1 MKILSIGNSYS
12 EDAHRYIHRAA
23 KTNGLFI
30 ETLNLYIGGCSLERH
45 YENFISDRP
54 EYEAQINGENT
65 ERKISIREALTLE
78 EWDAVTLQQASPLS
92 FIPESY
98 FPYIEVLRDAVST
111 LCPHAALY
119 LHETWGYKE
128 NSERLKKLGFE
139 SHEAMYRAAETT
151 YVKTAKKIG
160 VSGIIPSGKA
170 VSLLYRDVPAID
182 LFRDDIHMSLSTGRF
197 LLALVWIS
205 YFTDILPEEIVF
217 SEFDRAFSENRR
229 GDLNR
234 AAKEACL
241 WSAQFRSK

>member
-78 EWDAVTLQQASPLS
+78 KWDAVTLQQASPLS
-92 FIPESY
+92 CISESY
-98 FPYIEVLRDAVST
+98 FPYMEVLRDAVST

-139 SHEAMYRAAETT
+139 SHEAMYRAAEAI
-151 YVKTAKKIG
+151 YVETAKKIG

-205 YFTDILPEEIVF
+205 YFTDISPEKIAF

-234 AAKEACL
+234 AAEEACL

>member
-139 SHEAMYRAAETT
+139 SHEAMYRAAEAI
-151 YVKTAKKIG
+151 YVETAKKIG

-205 YFTDILPEEIVF
+205 YFTDISPEKIVF
-217 SEFDRAFSENRR
+217 SKFDRAFSENRR

-241 WSAQFRSK
+241 WSAQFRGK

>member
-1 MKILSIGNSYS
+1 MKILSVGNSYS
-12 EDAHRYIHRAA
+12 QDAHRYIHDAA
-23 KTNGLFI
+23 RENGFLT

-45 YENFISDRP
+45 YNNFLSDG
-54 EYEAQINGENT
+54 EAYDAEFNGQHA

-78 EWDAVTLQQASPLS
+78 EWDVVTLQQASPLS
-92 FIPESY
+92 FLPESY
-98 FPYIEVLRDAVST
+98 FPYIEVLRDAVSA

-128 NSERLKKLGFE
+128 NSEMLKKLGFE
-139 SHEAMYRAAETT
+139 SHEAMYRAVETT
-151 YVKTAKKIG
+151 YVKTAKKLE

-170 VSLLYRDVPAID
+170 ISILYQNVPTVD

-205 YFTDILPEEIVF
+205 YFTDISPEKIVF
-217 SEFDRAFSENRR
+217 SEFDRVFPENRR

>member
-30 ETLNLYIGGCSLERH
+30 ETLNLYIGGRSLERH

-78 EWDAVTLQQASPLS
+78 DAVTLQQASPLS

-205 YFTDILPEEIVF
+205 YFTDISPEKIVF

-234 AAKEACL
+234 AAEEACL